1 MSLCSFLR
9 PVTLHWLFR
18 RDGKKENQLMQNIYF
33 CNLIEF
39 NISSLRVA
47 RMSLSTCCYRQLKT
61 FLFRTEGK
69 VLDVWNSFPSSS
81 ADLSLISVYRSVKWQ
96 VLIIYFSGVLQ
107 DFINIFKGFE
117 MLGWSV
123 WSSENEKIYRA
134 QMCFFVDVWCC
145 DCSVWLR
152 LSNILPDLCAG
163 THSNSNAHSV

>member
-39 NISSLRVA
+39 NISSLRAA
-47 RMSLSTCCYRQLKT
+47 RMSLSSCCYRQLKT

-81 ADLSLISVYRSVKWQ
+81 ADLSFNFSVSVCKVASPDNLLLRSSARFHKHFQGFWDAWMKCMIKWKWEDIESSN
-96 VLIIYFSGVLQ
+96 VLLCWCLMLWLQ
-107 DFINIFKGFE
+107 C
-117 MLGWSV
+117 L
-123 WSSENEKIYRA
+123 A
-134 QMCFFVDVWCC
+134 
-145 DCSVWLR
+145 
-152 LSNILPDLCAG
+152 
-163 THSNSNAHSV
+163 

>member
-39 NISSLRVA
+39 NINSLRAA
-47 RMSLSTCCYRQLKT
+47 RVSLSTCCYRQLKT

-81 ADLSLISVYRSVKWQ
+81 ADLSFNFSVSVCKVASHDNLLLRSSARFHKYFQEFWDAWMKCMIKWKWEDIQ
-96 VLIIYFSGVLQ
+96 SSSVLLCWCL
-107 DFINIFKGFE
+107 
-117 MLGWSV
+117 ML
-123 WSSENEKIYRA
+123 
-134 QMCFFVDVWCC
+134 
-145 DCSVWLR
+145 WL
-152 LSNILPDLCAG
+152 LCLA
-163 THSNSNAHSV
+163 